1 MTIHPP
7 SSQKGATL
15 IVVLLM
21 LLLITIIG
29 SMAIRVS
36 TSSLKIATSSQINQL
51 LRQSA
56 DTPFQII
63 RNLPA
68 NKLRVADNAIGA
80 LIVGNDINREYLF
93 CYSPTVDKNFAL
105 TSKTTIISPYDGS
118 GDLIAQDAVNVVSG
132 GTTGFCNL
140 KKDFG
145 SKREATV
152 TQVAVALSNDSDP
165 DQERFQYY
173 AEGTEIS
180 GNTVVSNIVS
190 VPARLKVTTISMLP
204 AFSTSNIDTVQAN
217 CFSTSKI
224 RLANNVN
231 YPTKKSIADC
241 VRAYGIPVEV
251 QTQEFILKTSLAEV
265 TKPN

>member
-1 MTIHPP
+1 MTTHSP

-36 TSSLKIATSSQINQL
+36 TSSLKLATNSQVNQL

-56 DTPFQII
+56 DTPFQLI

-93 CYSPTVDKNFAL
+93 CYSPTIDKNFAL
-105 TSKTTIISPYDGS
+105 TTKTTIVSPFNNS
-118 GDLIAQDAVNVVSG
+118 GDLIAGDAVNVISG
-132 GTTGFCNL
+132 GTRGFCDL

-152 TQVAVALSNDSDP
+152 TQVAVSLSNDSSP
-165 DQERFQYY
+165 DQERFQHY

-190 VPARLKVTTISMLP
+190 VPIRLKVTTIAMLP
-204 AFSTSNIDTVQAN
+204 AFSTTNIETVQSN
-217 CFSTSKI
+217 CFTTSNI
-224 RLANNVN
+224 RLANNVD
-231 YPTKKSIADC
+231 YPTKKSISDC
-241 VRAYGIPVEV
+241 VRGYGIPAEV
-251 QTQEFILKTSLAEV
+251 QTQEFILKTSLVEV
-265 TKPN
+265 TKPS